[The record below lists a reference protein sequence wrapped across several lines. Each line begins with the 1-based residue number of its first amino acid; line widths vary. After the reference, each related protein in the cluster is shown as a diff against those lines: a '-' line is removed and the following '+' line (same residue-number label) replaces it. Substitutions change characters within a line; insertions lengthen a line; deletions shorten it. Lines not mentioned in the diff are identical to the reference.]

1 MQWLKRIF
9 GSPSKPPEASRMVNG
24 FPAPW
29 VELRP
34 SIYSYLAEIE
44 LDSHGRLPQGSSDLP
59 DEEIFQSR
67 HGGKIRWAAGA
78 MDGVFGHHTNLENGS
93 TDELLRLLV
102 IASNTR
108 SPEHVKYFY
117 DQICDQNQVTHIDQ
131 LLGAVRASKDIQADS
146 LHSFSQW
153 LVRESPDRASVKIGI
168 ALLGLLLPARDTE
181 TLMLLG
187 LHDEFTLY
195 VAVALKNTLPSEE
208 GENALWSLAR
218 KVDGWGRIHLVERLC
233 KSNRADIK
241 AWLLREG
248 YKNSVMHEYL
258 AYACAVGGELL
269 EALKPDSV
277 DDELLNGAGD
287 LIQALI
293 SGGPAEG
300 IESYIDSAKVIQ
312 RYLEHTAKRESAPLD
327 AYLVVS
333 DIARFTQDEGRDWS
347 ALEIMGWTVNQ
358 KMVVAELASSVLVKP
373 NWQLLVLENIEA
385 EDRVKFWNAATAAER
400 MGLDIWEKRLERQR
414 AGLGDQWFDLMRS
427 REPDR
432 IDQVIDLALKQID
445 LASIATG
452 PGNDLGLG
460 ADFQKHSALD
470 FILQELGDFPGK
482 GWPLVEAGL
491 QSSVI
496 RNRNLALKT
505 LEAWGPS
512 QWPEGTT
519 HLLSNAHCME
529 PLEDVRARLAK
540 LLAVA
545 P

>member
-1 MQWLKRIF
+1 
-9 GSPSKPPEASRMVNG
+9 
-24 FPAPW
+24 
-29 VELRP
+29 
-34 SIYSYLAEIE
+34 
-44 LDSHGRLPQGSSDLP
+44 
-59 DEEIFQSR
+59 
-67 HGGKIRWAAGA
+67 

-117 DQICDQNQVTHIDQ
+117 DQICDQNQITDVDQ
-131 LLGAVRASKDIQADS
+131 LLDAVRASKEFQADS
-146 LHSFSQW
+146 LHSFAQW
-153 LVRESPDRASVKIGI
+153 LVRESPDRSSVKIGI

-208 GENALWSLAR
+208 GEDALWSLASS
-218 KVDGWGRIHLVERLC
+218 VDGWGRVHLVERLC
-233 KSNRADIK
+233 KSNRAEIK

-258 AYACAVGGELL
+258 AHACAVGGELL
-269 EALKPDSV
+269 EALIPDSI

-293 SGGPAEG
+293 SGGPAED
-300 IESYIDSAKVIQ
+300 IESYIDGAKVIQ
-312 RYLEHTAKRESAPLD
+312 RFLEHTAKRKSASLD
-327 AYLVVS
+327 VYLVVS
-333 DIARFTQDEGRDWS
+333 DILRFMQDADRNWS
-347 ALEIMGWTVNQ
+347 VLESMGWTVNQ
-358 KMVVAELASSVLVKP
+358 KLTVAEMANSVLVEP
-373 NWQLLVLENIEA
+373 SWRLLVLENIEA
-385 EDRVKFWNAATAAER
+385 EDRVKFWTAATAAER

-445 LASIATG
+445 LNSIATG
-452 PGNDLGLG
+452 PGEDLGLG
-460 ADFQKHSALD
+460 ADFQKHSAVD
-470 FILQELGDFPGK
+470 FILQELGEFPGK
-482 GWPLVEAGL
+482 GWPLIEAGL

-496 RNRNLALKT
+496 RTRNMALKT

-512 QWPEGTT
+512 QWPEGTPQ
-519 HLLSNAHCME
+519 LLSNAHRLE
-529 PLEDVRARLAK
+529 PVEDVRARLTK